1 MGSGLAFLG
10 EIGGQHHF
18 LDHAIGGARQQ
29 ALELQVG
36 RPDAVQRRESA
47 HQHVIES
54 LIGAGVLDD
63 QLVGGIFHHAQQ
75 RGIARLVTADI
86 AQLVFGER
94 VAAAAVPYPIKGL
107 RQPLGQA
114 PGSIAVALQQV
125 KGQPPGRAWAH
136 AGQSTQG
143 EDQFIEGGQ
152 VLHAQSAIRTAS

>member
-36 RPDAVQRRESA
+36 RPDAVQRREPA

-63 QLVGGIFHHAQQ
+63 QLVSGIFHHAQQ
-75 RGIARLVTADI
+75 CGIARLVAADI

-94 VAAAAVPYPIKGL
+94 VAAAAVPHPLKGV
-107 RQPLGQA
+107 REPLGQA
-114 PGSIAVALQQV
+114 PCSIAVALQQV
-125 KGQPPGRAWAH
+125 KGQPPGRARAH
-136 AGQSTQG
+136 TGQSTQG
-143 EDQFIEGGQ
+143 EDQFVEGGR